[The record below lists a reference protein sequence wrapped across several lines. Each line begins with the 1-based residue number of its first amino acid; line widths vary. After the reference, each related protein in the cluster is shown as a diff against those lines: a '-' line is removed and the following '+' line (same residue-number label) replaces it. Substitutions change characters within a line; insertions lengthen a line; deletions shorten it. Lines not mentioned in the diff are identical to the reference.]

1 MKKRKIL
8 YNCYSTDVVAAEG
21 LNVHVL
27 TKHKVR
33 SANKVQ
39 GARAIKSREIRSL
52 RCFIA
57 PPALRRSPRESTQ
70 YHEGL
75 SKYRELTRARDCSAL
90 EASVLDHAQIGA
102 SLSLSLSLFFRFPT
116 LAEENHRA
124 GNTFPERRVKN
135 AEYSGARAESVRR
148 KKVGNYWHG
157 LELTG
162 C

>member
-102 SLSLSLSLFFRFPT
+102 SLSLSLSLSFSVSRLSPRKTIGRGILFLSAASRMRNIP
-116 LAEENHRA
+116 
-124 GNTFPERRVKN
+124 
-135 AEYSGARAESVRR
+135 ARARSQSGGRR
-148 KKVGNYWHG
+148 
-157 LELTG
+157 
-162 C
+162 